1 MPINSPLLPY
11 SGPFNK
17 PELLHLLRRTLLGV
31 SNADLNHFK
40 GKSLN
45 QVVDELLTFGTTV
58 APPVKNYSA
67 RVNNLPDPTALDT
80 EVQLGQTWVD
90 TPIRN
95 QTTNPDGSRRESL
108 KAWWMGLMLGQ
119 ERNLREQM
127 VLFWHNHFSTE
138 ANDVGNAQMSYRT
151 NKLFR
156 ENAVG
161 NFRDFLFKITLD
173 PGMLKYLNGYLNK
186 ATAPDENY
194 ARELQELFCVG
205 KGPGSGY
212 TEDDVKAAA
221 RVLTGWSLIT
231 QEGTPAVPVTP
242 YVKENLN
249 NHDKKDK
256 VFSAFYGNKVIK
268 AVATPTR
275 ATMEAEIRELIDM
288 ILAVEE
294 TSKFICRKLYTY
306 FCYYEITP
314 DVEVNLIEPLAEVFR
329 NSNYDLKVLLK
340 AFFTADYFFK
350 PELRG
355 AMIKSGMQFVIGKT
369 RAFGYQIPDASK
381 FEAQY
386 YYWSVFKNYAR
397 NMGQDIM
404 DPPNVAGW
412 PAYYQVPQFHEMWV
426 DTATYPERKN
436 FYENI
441 SKNGLNS
448 GTFYYQDVSK
458 NVKVTVDFV
467 AFAKQF
473 SVPENPNILVA
484 EACELLFG
492 VPVSQAV
499 KDQLKTSFLLE
510 NQSSDYYWTEAWLEY
525 INNPSTTDPEAKR
538 VPTML
543 KNLFLDMES
552 AAEFHLC

>member
-1 MPINSPLLPY
+1 MPTNSPLLPY

-17 PELLHLLRRTLLGV
+17 PELLHLLRRTQLGV

-40 GKSLN
+40 GKSLS

-80 EVQLGQTWVD
+80 EVALGQTWVD

-95 QTTNPDGSRRESL
+95 QMTNPDGSRRESL

-221 RVLTGWSLIT
+221 KVLTGWSLIT

-288 ILAVEE
+288 ILAVDE
-294 TSKFICRKLYTY
+294 TAKFICRKLYTY

-329 NSNYDLKVLLK
+329 NSNYDIKVLLK

-350 PELRG
+350 AEIRG

-369 RAFGYQIPDASK
+369 RVFGYQIPDASK

>member
-231 QEGTPAVPVTP
+231 QEGTPSVPVTP

>member
-484 EACELLFG
+484 EACDLLFG

>member
-1 MPINSPLLPY
+1 
-11 SGPFNK
+11 
-17 PELLHLLRRTLLGV
+17 
-31 SNADLNHFK
+31 
-40 GKSLN
+40 
-45 QVVDELLTFGTTV
+45 
-58 APPVKNYSA
+58 
-67 RVNNLPDPTALDT
+67 
-80 EVQLGQTWVD
+80 
-90 TPIRN
+90 
-95 QTTNPDGSRRESL
+95 
-108 KAWWMGLMLGQ
+108 
-119 ERNLREQM
+119 
-127 VLFWHNHFSTE
+127 
-138 ANDVGNAQMSYRT
+138 MSYRT

-221 RVLTGWSLIT
+221 KVLTGWSLIT

-288 ILAVEE
+288 ILAVDE
-294 TSKFICRKLYTY
+294 TAKFICRKLYTY

-329 NSNYDLKVLLK
+329 NSNYDIKVLLK

-350 PELRG
+350 AEIRG

-369 RAFGYQIPDASK
+369 RVFGYQIPDASK

>member
-1 MPINSPLLPY
+1 
-11 SGPFNK
+11 
-17 PELLHLLRRTLLGV
+17 
-31 SNADLNHFK
+31 
-40 GKSLN
+40 
-45 QVVDELLTFGTTV
+45 
-58 APPVKNYSA
+58 
-67 RVNNLPDPTALDT
+67 
-80 EVQLGQTWVD
+80 
-90 TPIRN
+90 
-95 QTTNPDGSRRESL
+95 
-108 KAWWMGLMLGQ
+108 
-119 ERNLREQM
+119 
-127 VLFWHNHFSTE
+127 
-138 ANDVGNAQMSYRT
+138 
-151 NKLFR
+151 
-156 ENAVG
+156 
-161 NFRDFLFKITLD
+161 
-173 PGMLKYLNGYLNK
+173 
-186 ATAPDENY
+186 
-194 ARELQELFCVG
+194 
-205 KGPGSGY
+205 
-212 TEDDVKAAA
+212 
-221 RVLTGWSLIT
+221 
-231 QEGTPAVPVTP
+231 
-242 YVKENLN
+242 
-249 NHDKKDK
+249 
-256 VFSAFYGNKVIK
+256 
-268 AVATPTR
+268 
-275 ATMEAEIRELIDM
+275 
-288 ILAVEE
+288 
-294 TSKFICRKLYTY
+294 
-306 FCYYEITP
+306 
-314 DVEVNLIEPLAEVFR
+314 
-329 NSNYDLKVLLK
+329 
-340 AFFTADYFFK
+340 
-350 PELRG
+350 
-355 AMIKSGMQFVIGKT
+355 MIKSGMQFVIGKT
-369 RAFGYQIPDASK
+369 RVFGYQIPDASK